1 MNAYDRANL
10 KFLMTASEQVL
21 AEWYAQAS
29 EDDLAYAAELLDQH
43 QTELDAEA
51 IEQNSENFGVRFVPS
66 TVHYL
71 Q

>member
-10 KFLMTASEQVL
+10 EFLMTASEQVL

-29 EDDLAYAAELLDQH
+29 EDDLVYAAELLDRH
-43 QTELDAEA
+43 QTELDTEA
-51 IEQNSENFGVRFVPS
+51 IEQTSENFGTSFVPS
-66 TVHYL
+66 TARYL